1 MLRPIAENLFEER
14 QIAGFQFA
22 EIIFT
27 ENLKIRKFA
36 ENLLANFGI
45 SSFLGNSIHMQF
57 ANEA

>member
-36 ENLLANFGI
+36 ENLLANFWY
-45 SSFLGNSIHMQF
+45 QF
-57 ANEA
+57 FSGKQHTYAICQ